1 MNYFNSDQVT
11 LVNLT
16 GANSSRKST
25 KMTYVVKYLY
35 EIATETEVFPEGI
48 LFKTPKINY
57 FYLGKFTP
65 KKKVYVSLDSLGHSL
80 GKIEDRLQYMKNV
93 IEKYDV
99 KVILCEGYFN
109 NISLRMDQLSFL
121 KDFKIDRYEYY
132 FLFCD
137 TPEEQIKLMG
147 ERSKQ
152 CTMYNGAIKAL
163 EGFKKVFTALK
174 EINDLDCIVE
184 RTDIFTPRDYFVK
197 KFFGVNRDYEEKNS
211 SLDDF

>member
-1 MNYFNSDQVT
+1 MNYFDSDKVT
-11 LVNLT
+11 LVNLK

-48 LFKTPKINY
+48 LFKTSEINY

-80 GKIEDRLQYMKNV
+80 GKIEERLQYMKNI

-109 NISLRMDQLSFL
+109 NMSLRMDQLSFV
-121 KDFKIDRYEYY
+121 KNFKIDRYEYY
-132 FLFCD
+132 FLFCE
-137 TPEEQIKLMG
+137 TPEEQTKLMG

-152 CTMYNGAIKAL
+152 CTMYHAAVKAL
-163 EGFKKVFTALK
+163 ESFKKVFMALK
-174 EINDLDCIVE
+174 EINDPDCIVE
-184 RTDIFTPRDYFVK
+184 RIDIFTPRDYFVK
-197 KFFGVNRDYEEKNS
+197 KFFGVNRDYEEKKS

>member
-1 MNYFNSDQVT
+1 MNYFDKDKVT
-11 LVNLT
+11 LVNLKGT
-16 GANSSRKST
+16 NSSRKST

-48 LFKTPKINY
+48 LFKTPEINY

-65 KKKVYVSLDSLGHSL
+65 KKKVYVSLDSLGYSL
-80 GKIEDRLQYMKNV
+80 GKIEERLQYMKSV

-137 TPEEQIKLMG
+137 SPEEQIKLMG

-174 EINDLDCIVE
+174 EINDPDCIVE

>member
-1 MNYFNSDQVT
+1 MNYFPIDKVT
-11 LVNLT
+11 LVNLK

-35 EIATETEVFPEGI
+35 EIAIETEVFPEGI
-48 LFKTPKINY
+48 LFKTPEINY

-65 KKKVYVSLDSLGHSL
+65 KKKIYVSLDSLGHSL
-80 GKIEDRLQYMKNV
+80 GKIEERLQYMKNV
-93 IEKYDV
+93 IEKYNV

-109 NISLRMDQLSFL
+109 NISLRMDQLSFV
-121 KDFKIDRYEYY
+121 KNFKIDRYEYY
-132 FLFCD
+132 FLFCE

-152 CTMYNGAIKAL
+152 CTMYHAAVKAL
-163 EGFKKVFTALK
+163 EGFKKVFMALK
-174 EINDLDCIVE
+174 EINDPDCIVE

>member
-1 MNYFNSDQVT
+1 MSYFASDKVT
-11 LVNLT
+11 LVNLK

-48 LFKTPKINY
+48 LFKTPEINY

-65 KKKVYVSLDSLGHSL
+65 KKKVYVSRHSLAHSL
-80 GKIEDRLQYMKNV
+80 GKIEERLQYMKRV

-137 TPEEQIKLMG
+137 SPEEQIKLMG

-174 EINDLDCIVE
+174 EINDPDCIVE

>member
-1 MNYFNSDQVT
+1 MSYFASDKVT
-11 LVNLT
+11 LVNLK

-48 LFKTPKINY
+48 LFKTPEINY
-57 FYLGKFTP
+57 FYLGKFSS
-65 KKKVYVSLDSLGHSL
+65 KKQMYISLDSLGDSL
-80 GKIEDRLQYMKNV
+80 GKIEERLQYMKSV

-163 EGFKKVFTALK
+163 EGFKKVFTVLK
-174 EINDLDCIVE
+174 EINDPDCIVE

>member
-1 MNYFNSDQVT
+1 MSYFASDKVT
-11 LVNLT
+11 LVNLK

-48 LFKTPKINY
+48 LFKTPEINY

-65 KKKVYVSLDSLGHSL
+65 KKKIYVSLDSLGDSL
-80 GKIEDRLQYMKNV
+80 GKIEERLQYMKSV

-99 KVILCEGYFN
+99 KVILCEGFFN
-109 NISLRMDQLSFL
+109 NKSLRMDQLSFL

-137 TPEEQIKLMG
+137 TREEQTKLMR
-147 ERSKQ
+147 ERSQ
-152 CTMYNGAIKAL
+152 QYTMHNSVEASLKVY
-163 EGFKKVFTALK
+163 KKLFTALK
-174 EINDLDCIVE
+174 EINDPDCIVE

>member
-1 MNYFNSDQVT
+1 MNYFLSDKVT
-11 LVNLT
+11 LVNLK

-48 LFKTPKINY
+48 LFKTPEINY

-80 GKIEDRLQYMKNV
+80 GKIEERLQYMKNI
-93 IEKYDV
+93 IEKYNV

-163 EGFKKVFTALK
+163 EGFKKVFMALK
-174 EINDLDCIVE
+174 EINDPDCIVE

>member
-1 MNYFNSDQVT
+1 MNYFASDKVT
-11 LVNLT
+11 LVNLK

-48 LFKTPKINY
+48 LFKTPEINY

-80 GKIEDRLQYMKNV
+80 GKIEERLQYMKNV
-93 IEKYDV
+93 IEKYNV

-137 TPEEQIKLMG
+137 TLEEQTKLMR
-147 ERSKQ
+147 ERSQ
-152 CTMYNGAIKAL
+152 QNTMYNKL
-163 EGFKKVFTALK
+163 FTCLK
-174 EINDLDCIVE
+174 EINDPDCIVE
-184 RTDIFTPRDYFVK
+184 RVDIFTPRDYFVK
-197 KFFGVNRDYEEKNS
+197 KFFGVNRDYEEKNP

>member
-1 MNYFNSDQVT
+1 MSYFASDKVT
-11 LVNLT
+11 LVNLK

-48 LFKTPKINY
+48 LFKTPEINY

-80 GKIEDRLQYMKNV
+80 GKIEERLQYMKSV

-109 NISLRMDQLSFL
+109 HISLRMDQLSFL

-137 TPEEQIKLMG
+137 SPEEQIKLMG

-163 EGFKKVFTALK
+163 EGFKKVFTVLK
-174 EINDLDCIVE
+174 EINDPDCIVE
-184 RTDIFTPRDYFVK
+184 RIDIFTPRDYFVK

>member
-1 MNYFNSDQVT
+1 MSYFASDKVT
-11 LVNLT
+11 LVNLK

-48 LFKTPKINY
+48 LFKTPEINY
-57 FYLGKFTP
+57 FYLGKFSS
-65 KKKVYVSLDSLGHSL
+65 KKQMYISLDSLGDSL
-80 GKIEDRLQYMKNV
+80 GKIEERLQYMKSV

-99 KVILCEGYFN
+99 KVILCEGFFN
-109 NISLRMDQLSFL
+109 NKSLRMDQLSFL

-137 TPEEQIKLMG
+137 SPEEQIKLMG

-174 EINDLDCIVE
+174 EINDPDCIVE

-197 KFFGVNRDYEEKNS
+197 KFFGVNRDYEEKNP

>member
-1 MNYFNSDQVT
+1 MSYFVSDKVT
-11 LVNLT
+11 LVNLKGT
-16 GANSSRKST
+16 NASRKST

-35 EIATETEVFPEGI
+35 EIATETEVFSEGI
-48 LFKTPKINY
+48 LFKTPEINY

-65 KKKVYVSLDSLGHSL
+65 KKKVYVSLDSLGNSL
-80 GKIEDRLQYMKNV
+80 GKIEERLQYMKSV
-93 IEKYDV
+93 IEKYDI

-137 TPEEQIKLMG
+137 SPEEQIKLMG

-152 CTMYNGAIKAL
+152 CTMYNGAIKSL

-174 EINDLDCIVE
+174 EINDPDCIVE

-197 KFFGVNRDYEEKNS
+197 KFFGVNRDYEEKNP

>member
-1 MNYFNSDQVT
+1 MSYFASDKVT
-11 LVNLT
+11 LVNLKGT
-16 GANSSRKST
+16 NSSRKST

-48 LFKTPKINY
+48 LFKTPEINY

-80 GKIEDRLQYMKNV
+80 GKIEERLQYMKSV

-109 NISLRMDQLSFL
+109 HISLRMDQLSFL

-137 TPEEQIKLMG
+137 SPEEQIKLMG

-174 EINDLDCIVE
+174 EINDPDCIVE